1 MVGSH
6 YSKEPGEKS
15 TLRMFFYWIQERH
28 KIYIKKTRGD
38 PWPWT
43 KDPILKE
50 YKFTNVY
57 RELDTGTIFCRKT
70 IREPYAAH
78 PELFFNIAM
87 YRLFNLID
95 TYKDIGFVTNYDYK
109 KIEPIIRSRR
119 ENGLQ
124 VFTGA
129 HMITGTLGGDKIWQV
144 FGLCLPALWERRKEL
159 EPKPGDTLESA
170 FNRLNKS
177 TPGFGPFISYEVI
190 SDLRWTR
197 YLCGASDIMTWAN
210 PGPGCMRGLNRLLGL
225 SLNPTKQLPKEKYIH
240 YMRRLLEM
248 SSDPFYGCE
257 WMPDLTMRE
266 VEHSLCEFFK
276 YEKVRLGLGHPRSKY
291 IPPHL
296 RII

>member
-1 MVGSH
+1 MVKSH

-15 TLRMFFYWIQERH
+15 TLEMFFYWLQERH
-28 KIYIKKTRGD
+28 SIYIKKTRGD

-50 YKFTNVY
+50 YKFTNCY
-57 RELDTGTIFCRKT
+57 RELDSGTIFCRKE

-95 TYKDIGFVTNYDYK
+95 TYEDIGFVTNYDYENV
-109 KIEPIIRSRR
+109 IEPIIRYRR
-119 ENGLQ
+119 ERGLQ

-144 FGLCLPALWERRKEL
+144 FGLCLPALWERRREL
-159 EPKPGDTLESA
+159 EPKDGDTLESA

-225 SLNPTKQLPKEKYIH
+225 SLNPTKQLPKEKYVH
-240 YMRRLLEM
+240 YIQKLLKLSAVRLP
-248 SSDPFYGCE
+248 D
-257 WMPDLTMRE
+257 WMPPLEARE
-266 VEHSLCEFFK
+266 IEHSLCEFFK
-276 YEKVRLGLGHPRSKY
+276 YEKVRLGLGHPRSRY
-291 IPPHL
+291 VPPHL